1 MKCDVKTMLKAGIWL
16 AALVAGAY
24 LVFPGARGWL
34 LGMSPFLFFLL
45 CPLMMIFMMKS
56 MHSHHTDNGI
66 KKNEPIPIPEAVR
79 VGESPRSMD
88 HSRVI

>member
-56 MHSHHTDNGI
+56 MQSCHADKQNKNDATFSYDPIKDEKRSVNGD
-66 KKNEPIPIPEAVR
+66 KTF
-79 VGESPRSMD
+79 
-88 HSRVI
+88 